1 MNTILFLIVI
11 VGANIIQGITGFA
24 GTLLAMP
31 PSLLLVGYSVAKPV
45 LNTLGFLSGWYVFLG
60 NVKSVVWREV
70 VKIVCIMAIGMFVG
84 ILIKNYF
91 VGREQ
96 ILYKILG
103 VFVIFLGIHGLL
115 FPEAKQTAS
124 KADNLLLPAAGIVHG
139 MFVSG
144 GSLLIGYATHRL
156 HDKTAFRATLST
168 VWIFLNGLLLLEE
181 IQSGIWNFEL
191 FKTLLITIP
200 FLFAGMFIGSKLV
213 ARMSQKLFMKITYIL
228 LIISGITL
236 LIK

>member
-11 VGANIIQGITGFA
+11 AACNIIQGITGFA

-60 NVKSVVWREV
+60 NVKSVNWREV
-70 VKIVCIMAIGMFVG
+70 FKIVCIMAIGMLAG

-103 VFVIFLGIHGLL
+103 VFVIFLGFHGLL
-115 FPEAKQTAS
+115 FPEARQTAS
-124 KADNLLLPAAGIVHG
+124 KLDNLLLPAAGVIHG

-144 GSLLIGYATHRL
+144 GSLLIGYATHRF
-156 HDKTAFRATLST
+156 HDKTEFRATLST

-181 IQSGIWNFEL
+181 LQSGIWSIEL

-213 ARMSQKLFMKITYIL
+213 AKMSQKIFMKITYIL